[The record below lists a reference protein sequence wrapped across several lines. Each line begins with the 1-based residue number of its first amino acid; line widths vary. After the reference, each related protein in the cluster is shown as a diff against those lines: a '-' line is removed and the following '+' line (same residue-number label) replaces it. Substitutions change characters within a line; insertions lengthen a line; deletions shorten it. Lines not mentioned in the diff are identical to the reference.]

1 MTYKAQIINNA
12 EYFNTKY
19 TEDQY
24 INIVKS
30 HESSQPNI
38 NSTIKAAAKIVEEL
52 NQLNENSDTI
62 QENIQHTKAKLEES
76 LKKILESKVTNGQY
90 IRSTDRQLI
99 SEEDKLL

>member
-1 MTYKAQIINNA
+1 VTYKAQIINNA

-19 TEDQY
+19 TEDQF

-90 IRSTDRQLI
+90 LEVWIDSL
-99 SEEDKLL
+99 